1 MQKER
6 PKPPAF
12 VTAHLGGAE
21 GNRVITMSDDR
32 QNVVDM
38 AGTRV
43 DDDHLLSMYVDNE
56 LDAERTIALVSRL
69 RNEPALR
76 ARLEVME
83 ANDQRVRTLF
93 AESDNHVPEH
103 LAPMVAAENVSV
115 LGMTRRWQR
124 WASVAVAASFAT
136 AMALVVDLNQTDVFK
151 PMSMDPQLATALE
164 QSPSRA
170 TGWDVLDGDR
180 QFRSVLTF
188 PAADGRW
195 CREFLMSQSE
205 SHWRGVACR
214 DGGEWVN
221 QVVGSE
227 IFLEQE
233 TQYRP
238 AGAGDSE
245 QVARFIDETATD
257 VALGPQQEAALI
269 ASGW

>member
-1 MQKER
+1 
-6 PKPPAF
+6 
-12 VTAHLGGAE
+12 
-21 GNRVITMSDDR
+21 MSDDR

-56 LDAERTIALVSRL
+56 LDAERTIALASRL
-69 RNEPALR
+69 RSEPALR

-83 ANDQRVRTLF
+83 ANDQRVRMLS
-93 AESDNHVPEH
+93 AQSDNQVPRH

-115 LGMTRRWQR
+115 LGMTRRWSSF
-124 WASVAVAASFAT
+124 AVAVAASVAT
-136 AMALVVDLNQTDVFK
+136 AMALVVDLNQTDVFN
-151 PMSMDPQLATALE
+151 PMIMDPQLASALE

-170 TGWDVLDGDR
+170 TGWDILDDDR

-195 CREFLMSQSE
+195 CREFLLSQSE
-205 SHWRGVACR
+205 AHWRGVACR

-227 IFLEQE
+227 VFLEQE

-269 ASGW
+269 RSGW

>member
-1 MQKER
+1 
-6 PKPPAF
+6 
-12 VTAHLGGAE
+12 
-21 GNRVITMSDDR
+21 MSDDR
-32 QNVVDM
+32 QNVVDI

-43 DDDHLLSMYVDNE
+43 DDNHLLSMYVDNE
-56 LDAERTIALVSRL
+56 LDAERTIALISRL

-83 ANDQRVRTLF
+83 ANDKRVKQLF
-93 AESDNHVPEH
+93 AQSVNQVPNH
-103 LAPMVAAENVSV
+103 LAPLVAAENVAV
-115 LGMTRRWQR
+115 LGKTLRWQR
-124 WASVAVAASFAT
+124 WASVAIAASFAT
-136 AMALVVDLNQTDVFK
+136 AMALVVDLNQTDVFN
-151 PMSMDPQLATALE
+151 PMSMDPQLASALE
-164 QSPSRA
+164 QSPSHA
-170 TGWDVLDGDR
+170 SGWDALDDDR

-195 CREFLMSQSE
+195 CREFLLSQSE

-227 IFLEQE
+227 VFLEQE

-269 ASGW
+269 SSGW

>member
-6 PKPPAF
+6 PKPSAF
-12 VTAHLGGAE
+12 VAAHLGGAE
-21 GNRVITMSDDR
+21 GNRVIMMSDDR

-56 LDAERTIALVSRL
+56 LDAGRTIALVSRL
-69 RNEPALR
+69 RGEPALR
-76 ARLEVME
+76 ARLEVLE
-83 ANDQRVRTLF
+83 ANDQQVRKLF
-93 AESDNHVPEH
+93 VESVNQVPEH
-103 LAPMVAAENVSV
+103 LAPMVVAENVSV
-115 LGMTRRWQR
+115 LGATRRWQR

-136 AMALVVDLNQTDVFK
+136 AMALVVDVNQTNVFN
-151 PMSMDPQLATALE
+151 PMAMDPQLARALE

-170 TGWDVLDGDR
+170 TGWDILDDDR

-195 CREFLMSQSE
+195 CREFLLSQSE

-214 DGGEWVN
+214 DSGQWVN

-227 IFLEQE
+227 VFLKQE

-238 AGAGDSE
+238 AGAGDSG

-257 VALGPQQEAALI
+257 VALGPQQEATLI

>member
-1 MQKER
+1 M
-6 PKPPAF
+6 
-12 VTAHLGGAE
+12 
-21 GNRVITMSDDR
+21 NDDR

-43 DDDHLLSMYVDNE
+43 DDDHLLSMYIDNE

-83 ANDQRVRTLF
+83 ANDQRVRKLF
-93 AESDNHVPEH
+93 VVADKQVPEH
-103 LAPMVAAENVSV
+103 LAPMVAAEKMAV
-115 LGMTRRWQR
+115 LGATWRWQR

-136 AMALVVDLNQTDVFK
+136 AMALVVDVNQTGVFN
-151 PMSMDPQLATALE
+151 PMSMDPQLASALE

-170 TGWDVLDGDR
+170 NGWDVLDDDR
-180 QFRSVLTF
+180 RFRSVLTF

-195 CREFLMSQSE
+195 CREFLLSHSE

-214 DGGEWVN
+214 DSGEWVN

-227 IFLEQE
+227 VFLEQE

-257 VALGPQQEAALI
+257 VALGPQQEATLI
-269 ASGW
+269 TSGW